1 MIILILIAFYGLIG
15 MLSSPGAILAGLIG
29 ATAVV
34 VALHKVTILPVDTT
48 GSLLFALAVA
58 LFVIDVFALAHGM
71 LTGVAGLAAF
81 LIGGLV
87 FFDRSDPL
95 FRLLRGYIIEGVI
108 VWAASFAFG
117 VAQGLRAQRLPVK
130 VGTETM
136 LGKTVNALTPINARD
151 GRVFI
156 EGEYWNATSDTP
168 VEKGQPVQIIAVE
181 GLMIKVKPET

>member
-1 MIILILIAFYGLIG
+1 MWRPEVMIILMLIAFCGLIG

-29 ATAVV
+29 STAVV
-34 VALHKVTILPVDTT
+34 LPLHKVTILPVDTT

-71 LTGVAGLAAF
+71 LTGVGIAAF

-95 FRLLRGYIIEGVI
+95 FRLLRGCIIEGVI

-130 VGTETM
+130 AGTETM

-151 GRVFI
+151 GKVFI
-156 EGEYWNATSDTP
+156 EDEYWNATSDTP
-168 VEKGQPVQIIAVE
+168 IEKGQPVQNCSR
-181 GLMIKVKPET
+181 